1 MEKIQENTELKDVEK
16 SGIESPQDDDVGS
29 KLLKSD
35 EDGATAAEIFDEG
48 KYGYCSRS
56 VIVS

>member
-1 MEKIQENTELKDVEK
+1 MEKIQENTELKHVEK
-16 SGIESPQDDDVGS
+16 SGSESPQDDDVGS

-35 EDGATAAEIFDEG
+35 EDAAAAAEVFDEG
-48 KYGYCSRS
+48 KHGYCSRS